1 MMKYKWIGV
10 ILAIAIISSL
20 IGTGIVLA
28 NGGAKA
34 LPSVADKTPPPDNNL
49 TSVSFTPMLKDS
61 ISGYKLLSEYD
72 GYKLEY
78 GLWYDE
84 YTRIYSIGGKFRVVE
99 ISNYPRVYKDTVAH
113 VYLKDE
119 VFTVA
124 EADLNYYDEKG
135 ARWYQDSK
143 GKLFAEKEKATHFAG
158 EGLPGA
164 FPTWLEYTTL
174 QTVKAGFSISNL
186 VSDCYFKNAVV
197 LKEDGTMT
205 SYTNKEVLSMF
216 SGVTSK
222 LASLP
227 VEKGTGRQLLY
238 IFLVRQ
244 LYDGN

>member
-1 MMKYKWIGV
+1 MRKWIGV
-10 ILAIAIISSL
+10 ILAIVIISSMV
-20 IGTGIVLA
+20 GTGIA
-28 NGGAKA
+28 IGQISTAKA
-34 LPSVADKTPPPDNNL
+34 LPTTADKSLPPNTTA
-49 TSVSFTPMLKDS
+49 TSVSFTPVVKTGVSSLKE
-61 ISGYKLLSEYD
+61 LVEYD
-72 GYKLEY
+72 GYKLQN

-84 YTRIYSIGGKFRVVE
+84 YTRIFSLGGKFRVVE
-99 ISNYPRVYKDTVAH
+99 ISNYPRVYRDTVSH
-113 VYLKDE
+113 VYTRDE
-119 VFTVA
+119 TFTVA

-143 GKLFAEKEKATHFAG
+143 GKLFAIKTEATHWIG
-158 EGLPGA
+158 DPLPGE
-164 FPTWLEYTTL
+164 FPNWLEYTTL
-174 QTVKAGFSISNL
+174 QTVKAGFSINNL

-222 LASLP
+222 SASLP